1 MPSDNMLS
9 NATVFVVLFVVIF
22 VSLTLLVLGIKGVP
36 FLVGLP
42 VNRRSKQR
50 ANVLFDPQARVM

>member
-1 MPSDNMLS
+1 MLS

>member
-42 VNRRSKQR
+42 VNRRSK
-50 ANVLFDPQARVM
+50 AAS